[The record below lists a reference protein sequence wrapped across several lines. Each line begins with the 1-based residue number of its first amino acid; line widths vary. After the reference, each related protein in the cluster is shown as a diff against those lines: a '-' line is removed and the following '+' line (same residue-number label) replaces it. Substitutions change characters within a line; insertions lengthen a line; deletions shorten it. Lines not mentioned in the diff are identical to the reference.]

1 MLKYFINLLVSS
13 LLLFQSNYVFA
24 KMIET
29 ADAYLIREEI
39 LKFTAE
45 DLITFDVKGVIYTP
59 EDHILSPKHVPLFKQ
74 KLQRNSG

>member
-1 MLKYFINLLVSS
+1 
-13 LLLFQSNYVFA
+13 
-24 KMIET
+24 MIET

-45 DLITFDVKGVIYTP
+45 DLITFDVKGLIYTP